1 MNEET
6 LLSIAISNELIVIL
20 RPDRQDF
27 QGTAVTLQVARKL
40 NTAKISL
47 VVNKLLSKYNPEEVQ
62 EQVSQKFQV
71 PVLGVFPLSEEM
83 ADLGSKAIFS
93 LEFPEH
99 PYTQTIQKVAES
111 VLST

>member
-1 MNEET
+1 
-6 LLSIAISNELIVIL
+6 VIL

-40 NTAKISL
+40 NTSKISL
-47 VVNKLLSKYNPEEVQ
+47 VVNKLLSKYNPKEVQ
-62 EQVSQKFQV
+62 EQVAQKFQV

-93 LEFPEH
+93 MEFPDH
-99 PYTQTIQKVAES
+99 PYTQVIKQVAAS
-111 VLST
+111 VMLD